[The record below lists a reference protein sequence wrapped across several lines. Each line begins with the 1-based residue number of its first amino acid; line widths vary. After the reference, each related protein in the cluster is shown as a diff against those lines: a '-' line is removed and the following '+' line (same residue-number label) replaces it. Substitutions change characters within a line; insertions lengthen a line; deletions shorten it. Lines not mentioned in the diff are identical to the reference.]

1 MEKRI
6 AKKELLIS
14 IYGKYKKS
22 MYYVAYGILKDK
34 QSSED
39 MIQDSIIAFE
49 SKYELLSS
57 MDEKEISN
65 YVHRTIKNK
74 SLNHLK
80 RSKKMIP
87 IDFTDYIYKH
97 DEVEYDISLSLIED
111 EFINSAKDYL
121 IQVSEQQAEVFMYKF
136 YYDYS
141 NEEIASLMGIS
152 HNYARVLV
160 YRAKNN
166 IKDFIEKW
174 RIYEQKNIQ

>member
-1 MEKRI
+1 VEKRI

-74 SLNHLK
+74 SL
-80 RSKKMIP
+80 
-87 IDFTDYIYKH
+87 
-97 DEVEYDISLSLIED
+97 
-111 EFINSAKDYL
+111 
-121 IQVSEQQAEVFMYKF
+121 
-136 YYDYS
+136 
-141 NEEIASLMGIS
+141 
-152 HNYARVLV
+152 
-160 YRAKNN
+160 KN
-166 IKDFIEKW
+166 
-174 RIYEQKNIQ
+174 

>member
-1 MEKRI
+1 
-6 AKKELLIS
+6 
-14 IYGKYKKS
+14 
-22 MYYVAYGILKDK
+22 
-34 QSSED
+34 
-39 MIQDSIIAFE
+39 
-49 SKYELLSS
+49 
-57 MDEKEISN
+57 
-65 YVHRTIKNK
+65 
-74 SLNHLK
+74 
-80 RSKKMIP
+80 
-87 IDFTDYIYKH
+87 
-97 DEVEYDISLSLIED
+97 LSLIED